1 MVWGN
6 GRAYVSDRFVGHDVS
21 EDLTTGLLR
30 RDLKGV
36 RAAMWVP
43 RGEVHMGSH
52 SRSRCP
58 ETGAGRVQ
66 RLV

>member
-1 MVWGN
+1 MRGN

-36 RAAMWVP
+36 RSSHVGPQGGGAHGESQQEQVP
-43 RGEVHMGSH
+43 
-52 SRSRCP
+52 
-58 ETGAGRVQ
+58 
-66 RLV
+66 